1 MLRPYIVVV
10 PAVVV
15 VRAVAND
22 DDAVH
27 VVRHDH
33 RDVQANP
40 GEVLRNF
47 VPTLTRDPS
56 GGAETHASRDDLPE
70 QGATPS
76 RANRDEV
83 PPPTGVV
90 EPPKSQRP
98 SAMRDSK
105 GDSFVAHEPT
115 VAGPGPQHVSFG
127 RGP

>member
-1 MLRPYIVVV
+1 MLRPYMGLIWALADYDDPMHVIWHDNKRVQRNGGEMFGN
-10 PAVVV
+10 PA
-15 VRAVAND
+15 
-22 DDAVH
+22 
-27 VVRHDH
+27 
-33 RDVQANP
+33 
-40 GEVLRNF
+40 
-47 VPTLTRDPS
+47 PTLTRDPS
-56 GGAETHASRDDLPE
+56 GGVEAHASRHDLPE

-90 EPPKSQRP
+90 EPAKPQRP
-98 SAMRDSK
+98 SAVRDSK

>member
-10 PAVVV
+10 PAVVVIPAVVV

-47 VPTLTRDPS
+47 VPTLTCDPS
-56 GGAETHASRDDLPE
+56 GGAETHASRHDLSE
-70 QGATPS
+70 QMGTPS
-76 RANRDEV
+76 QANRHEV
-83 PPPTGVV
+83 RPRTSVI
-90 EPPKSQRP
+90 EPAK
-98 SAMRDSK
+98 
-105 GDSFVAHEPT
+105 
-115 VAGPGPQHVSFG
+115 PQ
-127 RGP
+127 